1 MMRCHLQNTSVH
13 YIGSFLAVLILS
25 CTVITPDARAIPLF
39 ARKYKT
45 TCFTCHVSE
54 PMLNEFGRRFQANG
68 YRIAN
73 SEPKTPTWDQLP
85 IVLAFAV
92 TPEVTYAHSRDN
104 ITNEVTDSRNFSA
117 YGVDMLTAGDFGS
130 RLSWYGDVTVDPK
143 EGAGIE
149 SFFLIYHVGAFNF
162 TLGKQI
168 LRTLFP
174 IQFTLGTTDYL
185 TQSYDSFADASLT
198 NTGVPIGGTNT
209 LVLEEASYAVSAFG
223 WVPEILNGFRYEL
236 AFTSGNSAVDLNDA
250 RALFLSADQTIYYAN
265 NAPLRVGV
273 WYDTGKQKLYDQDST
288 GAWSYDGHNNSPW
301 RLGIGADVYDPWVKR
316 VNLTGQ
322 YMIANDDKI
331 YNGTSFGQQRMTG
344 EFLGLTAILL
354 PEKVYTYGRW
364 DHKRINELN
373 FTDTQWTMGLKYHS
387 VPNVFLFGE
396 LAIDNQ
402 KIPNRLDKSTTTLSI
417 GTLIAY

>member
-1 MMRCHLQNTSVH
+1 MRCHIQNTSVP
-13 YIGSFLAVLILS
+13 YIGTFLAVLVLS
-25 CTVITPDARAIPLF
+25 CTVITPYAKAIPLF

-92 TPEVTYAHSRDN
+92 TPSFIYAHSRDN
-104 ITNEVTDSRNFSA
+104 MTNEVTDSRNFDA
-117 YGVDMLTAGDFGS
+117 FGVDMLTAGDFGA
-130 RLSWYGDVTVDPK
+130 RLSWYGDVTVEPK

-149 SFFLIYHVGAFNF
+149 SLFLIYHAGAINF

-185 TQSYDSFADASLT
+185 AQSYDSFADASLT

-209 LVLEEASYAVSAFG
+209 LLLEKASYAVSAFG

-236 AFTSGNSAVDLNDA
+236 AFTSGNSGVDLNDA

-265 NAPLRVGV
+265 NAPLKVGL
-273 WYDTGKQKLYDQDST
+273 WYYTGKQKLYDLDST
-288 GAWSYDGHNNSPW
+288 GARIYDGHDNTPW
-301 RLGIGADVYDPWVKR
+301 RLGIGADIYDPWVKKI
-316 VNLTGQ
+316 NLTGQ
-322 YMIANDDKI
+322 YMIANDDNI

-344 EFLGLTAILL
+344 SFLGLAAILL
-354 PEKVYTYGRW
+354 PEKLYTYSRW
-364 DHKRINELN
+364 DQKNVNELN
-373 FTDTQWTMGLKYHS
+373 FTDTQWTFGLKYHF

-396 LAIDNQ
+396 LALDNQ
-402 KIPNRLDKSTTTLSI
+402 KIPNQLDKSTTTLSI
-417 GTLIAY
+417 GTLFAY